1 MKKKIA
7 LIIERANII
16 LGGAER
22 SAFEL
27 STALEAVGFEVDIL
41 VAKGEKS
48 IKNIHVLCQSTSGNR
63 TGHHTFAKALKKHF
77 SSNKYDIIH
86 SFLPFDFADI
96 YQPRGGSFTEAAL
109 RNAASYR
116 NKFIESYKKTT
127 SLFNFRRTTLLRA
140 EKRLCKNPNGPI
152 VAALSKYVAEQ
163 FKSHYGLTNERI
175 VVIPNRVNTNKK
187 ADVSEANK
195 LRSQVITRFGL
206 KETDN
211 SVVFLFAAN
220 NFRLKGL
227 ACLIETMQLVQNQ
240 NTARAAFLIVTGSVK
255 PHKYRQLAKRLNVHQ
270 KIIFLGPIQNIQ
282 DVLSISDVA
291 ILPTFYDPSSRFIL
305 EAIAADKPVITTRF
319 NGAIDLFIDKRH
331 GLVINSPED
340 INALAEAMR
349 FFTNT
354 DNIKKASQ
362 AIIEDNL
369 KEKVSINRVTKQLQ
383 FFYESILE
391 KRGGK

>member
-7 LIIERANII
+7 IIIERANIV

-27 STALEAVGFEVDIL
+27 STALEAAGFEVDIL
-41 VAKGEKS
+41 AAKGETS
-48 IKNIHVLCQSTSGNR
+48 IPNIRVLCHDSAGKR
-63 TGHHTFAKALKKHF
+63 TDYCTFAKALGKHF
-77 SSNKYDIIH
+77 SSNKCDIIH

-96 YQPRGGSFTEAAL
+96 YQPRGGSYTEAAL
-109 RNAASYR
+109 RNAASYQ
-116 NKFIESYKKTT
+116 NKFIESYKKITAF
-127 SLFNFRRTTLLRA
+127 LNFRRTALLWA
-140 EKRLCKNPNGPI
+140 EKRLCKNPNGPT

-175 VVIPNRVNTNKK
+175 VVIPNGVNTNKK
-187 ADVSEANK
+187 ADASEANK
-195 LRSQVITRFGL
+195 LRSQIMAQLDL

-211 SVVFLFAAN
+211 PVFFLFAAN

-227 ACLIETMQLVQNQ
+227 ACLIEAMQLVQNA
-240 NTARAAFLIVTGSVK
+240 TRFAFLIVIGSGK
-255 PHKYRQLAKRLNVHQ
+255 LHKYRCLAKKLNVD
-270 KIIFLGPIQNIQ
+270 KRIIFLGHIRHIQ
-282 DVLSISDVA
+282 DALSISDVA

-305 EAIAADKPVITTRF
+305 EAIAADKPVITTKF

-331 GLVINSPED
+331 GYVIDGPED
-340 INALAEAMR
+340 INTLAEAIK

-354 DNIKKASQ
+354 DNIKKNSQ

-369 KEKVSINRVTKQLQ
+369 KEKISISRVVKQLQ
-383 FFYESILE
+383 PLYESILE
-391 KRGGK
+391 KRGRK

>member
-240 NTARAAFLIVTGSVK
+240 NTARAAFLIVTGSGK